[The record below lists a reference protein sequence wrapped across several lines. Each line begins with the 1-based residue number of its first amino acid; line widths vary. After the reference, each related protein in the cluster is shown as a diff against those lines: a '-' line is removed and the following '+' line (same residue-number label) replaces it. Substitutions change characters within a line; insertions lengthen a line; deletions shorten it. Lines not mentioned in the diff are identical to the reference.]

1 MVYYSTLK
9 EAFNVDTFNSSKKSK
24 KQDIDEPFLNDYSTQ
39 DDCYFKKQYGI
50 DTGVCK
56 NNVAKFTNS
65 PAKSQNNLREKNT
78 PANVETSKLSMY
90 STEITDADGYS
101 SHTMNKQGQSCTPL
115 QAPNYEYPI
124 DNKCKQNHTKA
135 MKIYTDD
142 NKVNVPTYDEFNKNL
157 QNKNIQPYYDEDLE
171 QYFDINNM
179 TDAINYKS
187 NSETPIESIRPTTS
201 KTPTALT
208 PSAAT
213 AAFYP
218 TTNKNSYMNNNTN
231 EYSEPDML
239 DDDLLRTPEYNLSKE
254 DRSNALQ
261 ALATLKDIENKMN
274 RNNQL
279 DNTKDFKLQSQQQA
293 QQQQVQQAAYNQ
305 TNKSAFYNNLVNAG
319 LFIFIGVI
327 IVLLIDQIASIAI
340 HIGMKKALII
350 MQPYLEKLPEAEKLQ
365 FIQV

>member
-1 MVYYSTLK
+1 
-9 EAFNVDTFNSSKKSK
+9 
-24 KQDIDEPFLNDYSTQ
+24 
-39 DDCYFKKQYGI
+39 
-50 DTGVCK
+50 
-56 NNVAKFTNS
+56 
-65 PAKSQNNLREKNT
+65 
-78 PANVETSKLSMY
+78 
-90 STEITDADGYS
+90 
-101 SHTMNKQGQSCTPL
+101 
-115 QAPNYEYPI
+115 
-124 DNKCKQNHTKA
+124 
-135 MKIYTDD
+135 
-142 NKVNVPTYDEFNKNL
+142 
-157 QNKNIQPYYDEDLE
+157 
-171 QYFDINNM
+171 
-179 TDAINYKS
+179 
-187 NSETPIESIRPTTS
+187 
-201 KTPTALT
+201 
-208 PSAAT
+208 
-213 AAFYP
+213 
-218 TTNKNSYMNNNTN
+218 MNNNTN

-254 DRSNALQ
+254 DRNNALQ